1 MRIFRLGLRG
11 TFTALTRRIMSPAV
25 SLWTA
30 LVFAVSLSV
39 RAQGPSTFIGV
50 CSRQV
55 EKVPVVYNETFI
67 QPVYQ
72 PYLTTCRGHRTCS
85 TYRTVYSV
93 TVRQVK
99 KEVVQVKSVCCPGWR
114 KKEPNSESCE
124 EAVCRKPCQNGGTCI
139 KPNMCRCPPAWG
151 GRYCHVD
158 IDECRRPSR
167 YCSQVC
173 VNTRGGYRCECNAGY
188 VLQEDGKSCVRD
200 ESPPSVPAQQ
210 AEDASHRLSNEVHDL
225 RGLVTSLEQKLDST
239 LSALQRLI
247 PIKLSEIRQEQVQE
261 FWERIRSLDRVD
273 FLSDQLMYMEEKMG
287 ECSCRSNEIEMPV
300 DLKR

>member
-1 MRIFRLGLRG
+1 
-11 TFTALTRRIMSPAV
+11 MSPAM

-39 RAQGPSTFIGV
+39 HAQGPRVQGCIMYRVQGSGVRYVQSSGAVYVQSAGFRSALCTECRVQGCVMYRVQGCVMYRVQGSGVHYVQSVGFRDALCTQYRVQGTFIGV

-55 EKVPVVYNETFI
+55 EKVPIVYNETFI

-93 TVRQVK
+93 AVRQVK
-99 KEVVQVKSVCCPGWR
+99 KEVVQVKSVCCPGWK

-139 KPNMCRCPPAWG
+139 KPNMCRCPAAWG

-158 IDECRRPSR
+158 IDECRRPSQ
-167 YCSQVC
+167 YCPQIC
-173 VNTRGGYRCECNAGY
+173 VNTRGGYRCECHAGY
-188 VLQEDGKSCVRD
+188 VLQEDGKSCIRD
-200 ESPPSVPAQQ
+200 KTPPSVPAQQ
-210 AEDASHRLSNEVHDL
+210 AE
-225 RGLVTSLEQKLDST
+225 GK
-239 LSALQRLI
+239 QRLCF
-247 PIKLSEIRQEQVQE
+247 IKVV
-261 FWERIRSLDRVD
+261 VD
-273 FLSDQLMYMEEKMG
+273 PSIY
-287 ECSCRSNEIEMPV
+287 PV
-300 DLKR
+300 K